1 MSLFDRTGKSDSPA
15 DLDALRERMDWSS
28 ARKAL
33 LSWYRES
40 ARSLPWRKDL
50 TPYRIWISEIMLQ
63 QTTVPTV
70 IGFFDR
76 FLGVFP
82 DVGTLA
88 SAPIEKVLKQWE
100 GLGYY
105 QRARNLHRS
114 ALMIV
119 ERGGFPGDLEGW
131 MSLPGIGRSTAGA
144 ICSIALG
151 QATPILDAN
160 VRRVQRRLLHAMGGM
175 KEEEGLLWNGSLK
188 FVQETA
194 DPGSVNQAL
203 MELGARVCLP
213 KIPRCT
219 ECPLV
224 LFCLTASTGRSA
236 ALPSSRSTER
246 PVRVRTAIIPGD
258 GSSLCLV
265 QGTHRRLLEGLWDF
279 LSLEGEP
286 PPGWK
291 RLGQVVHLYTHF
303 REEIHVACVDASV
316 AEQMAEGRL
325 VQWLSPP
332 NARDLPMTGV
342 ARKILSFLE
351 DAGIGKPG

>member
-1 MSLFDRTGKSDSPA
+1 MSLFDRKGTSDSPV
-15 DLDALRERMDWSS
+15 DLDALREKMDWSS
-28 ARKAL
+28 ARREL
-33 LSWYRES
+33 LSWYQEG
-40 ARSLPWRKDL
+40 ARPLPWRKDL
-50 TPYRIWISEIMLQ
+50 TPYRIWVSEIMLQ

-76 FLGVFP
+76 FLGMFP

-88 SAPIEKVLKQWE
+88 FSPLEKVLKQWE

-105 QRARNLHRS
+105 QRARNLHR
-114 ALMIV
+114 AAGMIV
-119 ERGGFPGDLEGW
+119 ERGGFPGDLDGW

-160 VRRVQRRLLHAMGGM
+160 VRRVQRRLLQAMGGV
-175 KEEEGLLWNGSLK
+175 KEEEALLWESSLK
-188 FVQETA
+188 FVRETV
-194 DPGSVNQAL
+194 DPGSVNQSL

-213 KIPRCT
+213 KVPRCT
-219 ECPLV
+219 ECPV
-224 LFCLTASTGRSA
+224 ALFCLTAVTGGSA
-236 ALPSSRSTER
+236 VLPSPRPTER
-246 PVRVRTAIIPGD
+246 PVRVRTAIVPGD

-286 PPGWK
+286 SPGWR

-303 REEIHVACVDASV
+303 REEIHVAGVDASV
-316 AEQMAEGRL
+316 AERLAEGQL
-325 VQWLSPP
+325 VRWLSPAM
-332 NARDLPMTGV
+332 ARDLPMTGV

-351 DAGIGKPG
+351 EAGIGKQG